1 MTVMQWLYAVTIAMV
16 LAALLQLLGTRFA
29 KLVKRHSPDT
39 KIVVIARFI
48 AFFIFFL
55 YSAART
61 MAPDLDRHI
70 PPAAFLFGWVIVG
83 GVALHLLSAGQ
94 SSKKPPT
101 SSEAEPPTVG

>member
-1 MTVMQWLYAVTIAMV
+1 MTVMQWLYAVAIAMI

-29 KLVKRHSPDT
+29 KLVRRHSPET

-61 MAPDLDRHI
+61 MTPGLDRQI
-70 PPAAFLFGWVIVG
+70 PPAAFLFGWVVVG
-83 GVALHLLSAGQ
+83 GVALHLLSEAQ
-94 SSKKPPT
+94 SRKKSPT
-101 SSEAEPPTVG
+101 SSEADPPTVG

>member
-1 MTVMQWLYAVTIAMV
+1 MTVMQWLYAVAIAMV

-29 KLVKRHSPDT
+29 KLVKRHSPET

-61 MAPDLDRHI
+61 MAPGLDRQI

-83 GVALHLLSAGQ
+83 GVALHLISEAQ
-94 SSKKPPT
+94 SSKKAPA
-101 SSEAEPPTVG
+101 SSEADPPTAG